1 MYNRVAL
8 GSRIKAIREKRGET
22 QAGFG
27 KHFTPSVSRATVS
40 RWESGN
46 IKPNSQR
53 LREIAKIGNVTVEFL
68 VEGDNTTPEEATK
81 LLDKIVNQSESVNE
95 KDEKRLNEIQLE
107 LKQKLRLHDNIE
119 KSNDNRRK
127 VHLLNDLQSEV
138 SVLNKNLNYSS
149 LVTLDQLLKLF
160 NFLND
165 TNDSSNLRRFGKIL
179 WHIRQI
185 AEGTE
190 PYNKKKNLS
199 EINEFLTSLRKIN

>member
-1 MYNRVAL
+1 M
-8 GSRIKAIREKRGET
+8 
-22 QAGFG
+22 
-27 KHFTPSVSRATVS
+27 SRATVS

-190 PYNKKKNLS
+190 PYNKKKDLS